1 MIFVPTVAKVF
12 LCGNNWRD
20 NSAHKKFEKIAGMA
34 STFND
39 RLRQLLL
46 LAVIVLLCWLLVTK
60 LYVFLPGLLGG
71 VTVYILSRGLY
82 FRLIFKKKWKKGW
95 TALLFILVS
104 LFLISIPVYFSIVL
118 ISPKINDIVNNQDKI
133 VQGIKIISGKISDY
147 IGIKLL
153 TEENTRAISL
163 KITSYVPKILN
174 STLHVATNLLMLFFL
189 LYYLL
194 VNGKE
199 IEHYLNKIIPLKKH
213 NVEQLAYETKNMIR
227 ANALGIP
234 IICVVQG
241 IFATL
246 GYWIF
251 GVEDWGLWGFLTGVF
266 AFFPLVGTMVIWV
279 PLMFYILSTGNTW
292 SGMGLGIYSLV
303 VTGNVDYI
311 TRLGLLKKMGD
322 VHPMITVLGVIAGL
336 NLFGFMGLIF
346 GPLLISYFIILIKIY
361 FNEFAVTE
369 GQDAEAVSKLK
380 DHFN

>member
-1 MIFVPTVAKVF
+1 MIP
-12 LCGNNWRD
+12 
-20 NSAHKKFEKIAGMA
+20 
-34 STFND
+34 TFND

-46 LAVIVLLCWLLVTK
+46 LALIVLLGWLLVTK

-71 VTVYILSRGLY
+71 VTVYILSRGLF

-104 LFLISIPVYFSIVL
+104 LILISIPVYFTIVL
-118 ISPKINDIVNNQDKI
+118 ISPKINDMVNNQDKI
-133 VQGIKIISGKISDY
+133 LQGIKIFSGKISDY

-153 TEENTRAISL
+153 TEENTKAITL
-163 KITSYVPKILN
+163 KITSYLPKILN
-174 STLHVATNLLMLFFL
+174 STLNVAANLLMLFFL

-213 NVEQLAYETKNMIR
+213 NVEQLAAETKNMIR

-279 PLMFYILSTGNTW
+279 PLVLYMLSTGNTW
-292 SGMGLGIYSLV
+292 SGVGLGIYSLV

-322 VHPMITVLGVIAGL
+322 VHPMITVLGVIVGL

-346 GPLLISYFIILIKIY
+346 GPLLLSYFIILIKIY
-361 FNEFAVTE
+361 FNEFAVSEVGEVHNNENTE
-369 GQDAEAVSKLK
+369 KATY
-380 DHFN
+380 